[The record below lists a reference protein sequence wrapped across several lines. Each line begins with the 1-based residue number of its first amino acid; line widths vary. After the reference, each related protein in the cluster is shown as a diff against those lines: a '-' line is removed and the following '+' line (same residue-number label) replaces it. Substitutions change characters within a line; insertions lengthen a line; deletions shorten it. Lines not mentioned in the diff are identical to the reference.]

1 MIKYWKGQHVILKR
15 EDLIDEYMLKAR
27 AKLVRSGRPLAR
39 MTINSVS
46 SHQSEFVNFDCRLRE
61 FFSVNSTPE

>member
-46 SHQSEFVNFDCRLRE
+46 S
-61 FFSVNSTPE
+61 